1 MEWLSGGGSC
11 GNGRGKRMGRTPCG
25 QTLFCQPP
33 HFCRGGYLIRPA
45 EELYKSAFSLA
56 KRDSFS
62 VWLRPARR
70 GIVFPL
76 AQLGPQPSRWRQ
88 AVSWRL
94 CRLET
99 ARALRVL
106 CRLTDRACILRV
118 KPLFLLWEKWDVFIL
133 QLVFLPARLGIVFP
147 LAQRGS
153 KPLFLLLAKEKAV
166 LDSEKE
172 KIDRWRLWGGT
183 IQPDVGF
190 VLLWGPS
197 GKRL

>member
-1 MEWLSGGGSC
+1 MGMEWLSGGGSC

-45 EELYKSAFSLA
+45 EELHKSAFSLA

-99 ARALRVL
+99 ARALWVL
-106 CRLTDRACILRV
+106 CRLTDGAGKTVFSFVGKWCVLSCSCFLPARQGP
-118 KPLFLLWEKWDVFIL
+118 KPLFLLHRKRKSGSGLRKRKGRPVEIL
-133 QLVFLPARLGIVFP
+133 GRCGTTGRWICTAMVSLG
-147 LAQRGS
+147 
-153 KPLFLLLAKEKAV
+153 
-166 LDSEKE
+166 
-172 KIDRWRLWGGT
+172 
-183 IQPDVGF
+183 
-190 VLLWGPS
+190 
-197 GKRL
+197 

>member
-1 MEWLSGGGSC
+1 MVLFYCIRQKLS
-11 GNGRGKRMGRTPCG
+11 NGFPPSSKKASPPLYG
-25 QTLFCQPP
+25 QTFSARQRNFTNLFFPSAKRSPSLFCWS
-33 HFCRGGYLIRPA
+33 RPA
-45 EELYKSAFSLA
+45 Q
-56 KRDSFS
+56 
-62 VWLRPARR
+62 P
-70 GIVFPL
+70 GTVFPL
-76 AQLGPQPSRWRQ
+76 TQQGPQPSRWWQ

-99 ARALRVL
+99 ARALRAL
-106 CRLTDRACILRV
+106 RRLTDGACILRV
-118 KPLFLLWEKWDVFIL
+118 KPLFLLWEKWDVFNL
-133 QLVFLPARLGIVFP
+133 QLVFLSARLGIVFP